1 MPKQNSLLARK
12 MVDEGLIN
20 RDFYLTQAPDISYLS
35 DVELAEHYLTE
46 GERKGLSPSGFFD
59 PVFYREMN
67 PDLAG
72 TPELLR
78 HYLAFGRDEKRPASL
93 ATQLLDADLDELAI
107 QEGLVPVPSVRP
119 SNPQY
124 IHAFAKSLTAMDS
137 DMRYFSRK
145 FYRARYPDI
154 GGTEPIA
161 HYIKYGRN
169 EGRVTNIILMK
180 GIFINEEKIDPGMP
194 CVLVGVHEAS
204 KTGAPIVGM
213 DLARQLANTHNII
226 FVSLRDGPLIE
237 DAKALF
243 PVVIIASDIS
253 EDNEFFVEFIFKSF
267 PVEDAIF
274 SSVCCLPFMRTLSL
288 YDCRITCLVHE
299 FLEYMMWYVGA
310 IFIADL
316 MVFSS
321 RELLNSWQY
330 MLDNFDKDPASV
342 MVLPQPASGNSSRSM
357 SKADARAKISSTT
370 GLDLDGAMIVLAAG
384 QIQIRKGTDIF
395 LQIGSQL
402 RRTEGKF
409 VSIWIGEQI
418 SEFESTFGIWLHA
431 QMERS
436 RDANGKLPVH
446 FEPAGPLYSVLMDAA
461 DVFVVTSRL
470 DPLPNVA
477 LDAAARDIP
486 VIAFAGA
493 TGLADLADEG
503 KIDLIEVEI
512 GAIDEVVGAI
522 KSHATKDSESM
533 LGKSSQVANSELSAA

>member
-1 MPKQNSLLARK
+1 MPKQSSLLAQK

-46 GERKGLSPSGFFD
+46 GESKGLSPSGFFD
-59 PVFYREMN
+59 PIFYRDMN

-107 QEGLVPVPSVRP
+107 QEGLVPVPSVPP

-124 IHAFAKSLTAMDS
+124 IHAFATSLAAMDS
-137 DMRYFSRK
+137 DMRYFSK
-145 FYRARYPDI
+145 EFYFARYPDVI
-154 GGTEPIA
+154 GGDPIA
-161 HYIKYGRN
+161 HFLRYGRH
-169 EGRVTNIILMK
+169 EGRVTNVSLMENVFVDT
-180 GIFINEEKIDPGMP
+180 GRIDPNLP
-194 CVLVGVHEAS
+194 FVIIGVHEAS

-213 DLARQLANTHNII
+213 DLALQMANTHNVI

-237 DAKALF
+237 TARKQF
-243 PVVIIASDIS
+243 PIVIVASYFF
-253 EDNEFFVEFIFKSF
+253 EDNQFFADFICNSY
-267 PVEDAIF
+267 PVTDAIL
-274 SSVCCLPFMRTLSL
+274 SSACGLSFLMALSL
-288 YDCRITCLVHE
+288 RECRITCLVHE
-299 FLEYMMWYVGA
+299 FLEYMSPFTDIIYY
-310 IFIADL
+310 ADL
-316 MVFSS
+316 LIFSS
-321 RELLNSWQY
+321 RELLKSWQY
-330 MLDNFDKDPASV
+330 LLDNYNRDPASV
-342 MVLPQPASGNSSRSM
+342 MVLPQPASVASSRKM
-357 SKADARAKISSTT
+357 TKAEARAKVSAVT
-370 GLDLDGAMIVLAAG
+370 GIDLNGATIVLAAG

-402 RRTEGKF
+402 KRTEGKF

-436 RDANGKLPVH
+436 RDADGKLPVH

-512 GAIDEVVGAI
+512 GAIDEVIGAI
-522 KSHATKDSESM
+522 KSHAIKDSKSM
-533 LGKSSQVANSELSAA
+533 LGKRSQIANSELSVA

>member
-119 SNPQY
+119 SDPQY

-137 DMRYFSRK
+137 DVRYFSNE
-145 FYRARYPDI
+145 FYFARHPDVI
-154 GGTEPIA
+154 GSEPIV
-161 HYIKYGRN
+161 HFLRYGRH
-169 EGRVTNIILMK
+169 EGRVTNVSLMK
-180 GIFINEEKIDPGMP
+180 NVFVDTGRIDPNLP
-194 CVLVGVHEAS
+194 FVIIGVHEAS

-213 DLARQLANTHNII
+213 DLALQMANTHNVI

-237 DAKALF
+237 TARKQF
-243 PVVIIASDIS
+243 PIVIVASHFF
-253 EDNEFFVEFIFKSF
+253 EDNQFFADFIFNSY
-267 PVEDAIF
+267 PVTDAIL
-274 SSVCCLPFMRTLSL
+274 SSACCLSFLMALSL
-288 YDCRITCLVHE
+288 RECRITCLVHE
-299 FLEYMMWYVGA
+299 FLEYMSPFTDIIYY
-310 IFIADL
+310 ADL
-316 MVFSS
+316 LIFSS
-321 RELLNSWQY
+321 RELLKSWQY
-330 MLDNFDKDPASV
+330 LLDNYNRDPASV
-342 MVLPQPASGNSSRSM
+342 MVLPQPASVASSRKM
-357 SKADARAKISSTT
+357 TKAEARAKVSAVT
-370 GLDLDGAMIVLAAG
+370 GIDLNGATIVLAAG

-402 RRTEGKF
+402 KRTEGKF

-522 KSHATKDSESM
+522 KSHAIKDSKSM
-533 LGKSSQVANSELSAA
+533 LGKRSQVANSELSVA